1 MNSKIKK
8 KVLVIVGPTGVGK
21 SALALNIANVLKGE
35 IVSTDSRLLYKGMD
49 IGTDKPSKEILSSIP
64 HHLIDIVEPNETWT
78 LAEFNRE
85 VEKTIEWTLK
95 NGKLPIL
102 VGGTGQ
108 YFRSLVEGW
117 EIPEIEPNQEMRKA
131 IEDWGMELGAIE
143 LHRKMSILDG
153 TSGESIQPQNMRRT
167 IRALEVIFSTGRKFS
182 ELRVR
187 KAPIYDFKVIGIS
200 RQREE
205 LYRVIDEKID
215 KMFEIGFISEVETLL
230 QKGYTKGLPAMSAI
244 GYREVMQYLDGEIT
258 LEEAKMIMK
267 RKTRQFVRRQA
278 NWFNKENKAIEWFEI
293 PPDPTDAVIKSV
305 QSWQMSK

>member
-1 MNSKIKK
+1 MIFKTSE

-21 SALALNIANVLKGE
+21 SSLALNLAKALKGE
-35 IVSTDSRLLYKGMD
+35 IVSTDSRLLYRGMD
-49 IGTDKPSKEILSSIP
+49 IGTDKPSKEVLGSIP
-64 HHLIDIVEPNETWT
+64 HHMVDIVEPNETWT

-85 VEKTIEWTLK
+85 VEETIESTQQ

-117 EIPEIEPNQEMRKA
+117 EIPEIKPNQKMRKA
-131 IEDWGMELGAIE
+131 IEDWGLEMGAIE
-143 LHRKMSILDG
+143 LHKKMSILDEA
-153 TSGESIQPQNMRRT
+153 SGESIQPQNMRRT

-187 KAPIYDFKVIGIS
+187 KEPIYDFKVIGLS

-205 LYRVIDEKID
+205 LYKVIDERIER
-215 KMFEIGFISEVETLL
+215 MFEIGFIREVETLL
-230 QKGYTKGLPAMSAI
+230 RKGYTKDLPAMSAI

-258 LEEAKMIMK
+258 LEEAKLIMK

-278 NWFNKENKAIEWFEI
+278 NWFNKENKVIEWFAI

-305 QSWQMSK
+305 QSWLMD

>member
-1 MNSKIKK
+1 MNSRIRK

-21 SALALNIANVLKGE
+21 SALAVKIAKELNGE
-35 IVSTDSRLLYKGMD
+35 IVSSDSRLLYRGMD
-49 IGTDKPSKEILSSIP
+49 IGTDKPSKEILDSIP
-64 HHLIDIVEPNETWT
+64 HHLIDIVEPDESWT

-85 VEKTIEWTLK
+85 VDKTTELILK
-95 NGKLPIL
+95 KGKLPIL

-117 EIPEIEPNQEMRKA
+117 EIPEIKPNQELRKV

-143 LHRKMSILDG
+143 LHKKMSILDP

-182 ELRVR
+182 ELRV
-187 KAPIYDFKVIGIS
+187 KKEPIYDFKVIGLS
-200 RQREE
+200 RRREE
-205 LYRVIDEKID
+205 LYKVIDERIE
-215 KMFEIGFISEVETLL
+215 KMFEIGFIREVETLL
-230 QKGYTKGLPAMSAI
+230 NKGYSKDLPAMSAI
-244 GYREVMQYLDGEIT
+244 GYREVMQYLGGEIT
-258 LEEAKMIMK
+258 LEEAKVIMK

-278 NWFNKENKAIEWFEI
+278 NWFNKDNKVIEWFAI

-305 QSWQMSK
+305 QSWQMG

>member
-1 MNSKIKK
+1 
-8 KVLVIVGPTGVGK
+8 
-21 SALALNIANVLKGE
+21 
-35 IVSTDSRLLYKGMD
+35 MD
-49 IGTDKPSKEILSSIP
+49 IGTDKPSEEVLRSIP
-64 HHLIDIVEPNETWT
+64 HHLVDIVEPNETWT

-85 VEKTIEWTLK
+85 VEKTIEWTLQ

-117 EIPEIEPNQEMRKA
+117 EIPEIKPNLEMRKA

-143 LHRKMSILDG
+143 LHKKMSILDEA
-153 TSGESIQPQNMRRT
+153 SGESIQPQNMRRT

-187 KAPIYDFKVIGIS
+187 KEPIYDFKVIGLS

-205 LYRVIDEKID
+205 LYKVIDERIER
-215 KMFEIGFISEVETLL
+215 MFEIGFIREVETLL
-230 QKGYTKGLPAMSAI
+230 RKGYTKDLPAMSAI

-258 LEEAKMIMK
+258 LEEAKLIMK

-278 NWFNKENKAIEWFEI
+278 NWFSKENKMIEWFAI

-305 QSWQMSK
+305 QSWLMD